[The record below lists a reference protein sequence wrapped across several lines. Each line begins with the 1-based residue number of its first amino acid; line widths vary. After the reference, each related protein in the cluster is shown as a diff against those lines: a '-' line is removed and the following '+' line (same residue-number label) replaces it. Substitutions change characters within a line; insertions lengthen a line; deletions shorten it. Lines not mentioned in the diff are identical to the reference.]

1 LQEALSRLASDGGKQ
16 PSAII
21 LDHDFAGDRACQYVE
36 ELKRQ
41 RADLPVLLL
50 TTDTS
55 PSLAVEAIRAGASDL
70 LQWPVKADR
79 LLHALRLAV
88 DPASSGE
95 LRLMVEKFGAQ
106 PDFDAMIGVAPAF
119 RAALARAAKAARGP
133 GNILVE
139 GEGGTGKDTLIKAI
153 HASSPRA
160 RMSHK
165 FLNVRS
171 VSSDALASELFGH
184 EKAAPGVS
192 ARHIGLIEQ
201 CEGGT
206 LILDEVNRLPPA
218 VQKSLAETLARA
230 RVRPIGALYSVRMNV
245 RIIAASN
252 QPLRQM
258 VEQGAFDAGLHE
270 LLSGTCISLPPLRDR
285 AGDIPALARHFLR
298 EITRSHGLR
307 DLGITEPAI
316 LLLSAFKWPGN
327 IRQLQNVLFRAALLC
342 EGDALTVDNFPSL
355 LTTMGEEP
363 NSDRRSE
370 LPDQGGVMIYAAD
383 GNLRPL
389 AEIEADVIRLAVG
402 HYRGR
407 LSLVARQLGI
417 GRSTL
422 YRKLGQL
429 GIEAA

>member
-1 LQEALSRLASDGGKQ
+1 
-16 PSAII
+16 
-21 LDHDFAGDRACQYVE
+21 
-36 ELKRQ
+36 
-41 RADLPVLLL
+41 
-50 TTDTS
+50 
-55 PSLAVEAIRAGASDL
+55 
-70 LQWPVKADR
+70 
-79 LLHALRLAV
+79 
-88 DPASSGE
+88 
-95 LRLMVEKFGAQ
+95 
-106 PDFDAMIGVAPAF
+106 
-119 RAALARAAKAARGP
+119 
-133 GNILVE
+133 
-139 GEGGTGKDTLIKAI
+139 
-153 HASSPRA
+153 
-160 RMSHK
+160 MSNK
-165 FLNVRS
+165 VLNVRS

-184 EKAAPGVS
+184 EKAAPGVTS
-192 ARHIGLIEQ
+192 RHIGLIEQ

-258 VEQGAFDAGLHE
+258 VEQGAFDASLHE
-270 LLSGTCISLPPLRDR
+270 LLSGTCISLPPLRER

-298 EITRSHGLR
+298 EITQSHGLR

-355 LTTMGEEP
+355 LTTMGGEP
-363 NSDRRSE
+363 NPDRRSE